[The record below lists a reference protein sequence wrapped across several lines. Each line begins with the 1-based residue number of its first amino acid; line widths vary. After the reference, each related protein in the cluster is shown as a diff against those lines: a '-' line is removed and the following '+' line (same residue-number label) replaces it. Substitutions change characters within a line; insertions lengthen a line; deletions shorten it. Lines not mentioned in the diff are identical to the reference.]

1 MNRTYCVRLGGFVNN
16 DRAGSCQAFLGRY
29 PDSPVYCGACRFSGP
44 CNANGT
50 PTSVAV
56 DRAKEF
62 APSNSL
68 DFWGLV

>member
-16 DRAGSCQAFLGRY
+16 DRAGTCQAYKSRS
-29 PDSPVYCGACRFSGP
+29 PDSPRYCGACRFSGS
-44 CNANGT
+44 CGGDGK
-50 PTSVAV
+50 PTALSVE
-56 DRAKEF
+56 RSHEF